1 MSDVGYFNSVSA
13 NLKTGVAQT
22 EEIADG
28 VKANSAAGVLPSM
41 NALDTDIK
49 AGTAISGLTED
60 FSDGITISRTTLL
73 IGAGTPLDLSLP
85 ENTVPPS
92 TADITKAVCEPYR
105 NFMDE
110 KRPIKIVQDIYDRL
124 MSVYPPKK
132 NPFLCEAPKPFIHF
146 EHLFHVLEMLD
157 SYHWVWRGICKNE
170 AIFPIFA
177 PFTKPD
183 FDFDGSV
190 LHSVL
195 DNFVL
200 RIMDIIT
207 QYNDYY
213 NQKLPEHDWYR
224 NFYLRF
230 KAASDFFILNY
241 DTTIEQTI
249 EEYEDGYESDGIQ
262 DKFLRFNPHRLL
274 NNPNGLSTI
283 NHLHGCINY
292 YFSTYK
298 DSNRDVYT
306 FLSRDLY
313 KYLDYATV
321 RGLMVGRGQ
330 SSPANQSGETYKAAP
345 IITGLR
351 KLDKLNCIP
360 FDFYHSNL
368 VNCLIRNH
376 KLIISGYSFGD
387 SYCNQLIERMRYIH
401 GERIR
406 IVLID
411 KWNIPIEDR
420 CHAGYWLKNELGMFL
435 CKITMCSTFDSVI
448 EELYKN
454 ENTSSGAL
462 ISNNCNLMVF
472 PNGFKHAA
480 KHVDE
485 IETFL
490 NS

>member
-1 MSDVGYFNSVSA
+1 M
-13 NLKTGVAQT
+13 
-22 EEIADG
+22 
-28 VKANSAAGVLPSM
+28 
-41 NALDTDIK
+41 
-49 AGTAISGLTED
+49 
-60 FSDGITISRTTLL
+60 SRTTLL
-73 IGAGTPLDLSLP
+73 IGAGTPLDLYLP
-85 ENTVPPS
+85 NDLAFPS
-92 TADITKAVCEPYR
+92 TGNITSKVCEPYR

-110 KRPIKIVQDIYDRL
+110 KQPIQIVQAIYDKL
-124 MSVYPPKK
+124 IETYPPKA
-132 NPFLCEAPKPFIHF
+132 NPFLKDPKPYIHF

-157 SYHWVWRGICKNE
+157 SYHWGWRGDCRNE
-170 AIFPIFA
+170 TIFPVFA

-195 DNFVL
+195 DDFVL

-213 NQKLPEHDWYR
+213 NQGYSEHDWYR
-224 NFYLRF
+224 NFYQRF
-230 KAASDFFILNY
+230 KAASDYFILNY

-249 EEYEDGYESDGIQ
+249 NEYEDGYEPDGIQ

-274 NNPNGLSTI
+274 NNPDGLSTI

-292 YFSTYK
+292 YFSTYE
-298 DSNRDVYT
+298 DSNQDAYT

-313 KYLDYATV
+313 KYPDYATV
-321 RGLMVGRGQ
+321 KRLMIGRGQ
-330 SSPANQSGETYKAAP
+330 NSPSNQSGETYKTAP

-368 VNCLIRNH
+368 VNCLTRNH

-387 SYCNQLIERMRYIH
+387 SYCNQLIERMLYMH
-401 GERIR
+401 GDRAR

-411 KWNIPIEDR
+411 KWDIPVGDR
-420 CHAGYWLKNELGMFL
+420 YHAGYWLNKGLGTFL
-435 CKITMCSTFDSVI
+435 CKTAQCKTFDGVI
-448 EELYKN
+448 AELYAN
-454 ENTSSGAL
+454 EDQNSGAL
-462 ISNNCNLMVF
+462 LSNNRKLMVF
-472 PNGFKHAA
+472 PHGFKHAA
-480 KHVDE
+480 GYISE

-490 NS
+490 NT